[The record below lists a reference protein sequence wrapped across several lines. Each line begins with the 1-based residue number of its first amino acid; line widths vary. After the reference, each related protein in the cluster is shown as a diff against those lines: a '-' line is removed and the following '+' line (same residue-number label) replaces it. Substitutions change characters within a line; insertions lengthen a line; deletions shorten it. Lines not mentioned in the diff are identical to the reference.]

1 MNVNKNSNVNHA
13 KQKYWIFIDI
23 FMKFDCTNKLEEEFV
38 DVIVELN
45 DWVAVKVAR
54 FSGNEISMKTI
65 IVKNRTSIDKIKN
78 KIAVY
83 ELVGLSIINH
93 SFSLKTKN
101 QSQPEFWSII
111 TRYSNIYR
119 LDRQHRL

>member
-23 FMKFDCTNKLEEEFV
+23 FMKFDWTNKLEEEFV

-93 SFSLKTKN
+93 SFSINLG
-101 QSQPEFWSII
+101 SI
-111 TRYSNIYR
+111 TP
-119 LDRQHRL
+119 